1 MKTSPLFSPF
11 LLLALIALGCSSQ
24 PKVETAAP
32 LTPAAHPASFAELKA
47 QFADPPSEF
56 RSAPLWVWNDK
67 VTVGE
72 IDSQLV
78 ELKEAGIGGV
88 FIHPRPGL
96 ITAYLSEDWHA
107 LCRHTVEK
115 GKELGMQVWLY
126 DENSYPSGFAGGHVP
141 AEMPESYNQGQGLVF
156 HRAETLPQPLGMDCP
171 VVLKRQAEGFVDIS
185 GALQAEAGK
194 KGDYYLFEKA
204 FYGKDP
210 WFGGFTY
217 VDLLLPGVTEK
228 FIEVTMRGYEKG
240 IGDEFGRNVRGIF
253 TDEPNVAPPA
263 KDCIRWTPA
272 LFAEF
277 QKRFG
282 YDLVTVLPA
291 LFEEVGP
298 WQRVRHDYYAL
309 LLDLFIQHWSKP
321 WNAYC
326 EAHHLLWTGHYWEHG
341 WPSPQHCSDNM
352 AMYAWHDVPS
362 IDILMNTYS
371 EDVNAQFGNVRAV
384 KELASAAN
392 QTGRNRKLSETYG
405 AGGWDLRFED
415 MKRIGDWEY
424 ALGVNFMNQH
434 LTYMTIFGARK
445 RDHPQS
451 FSYHEPWWKDYRVLC
466 DYFARLS
473 LALST
478 GNQVNRTLVLE
489 PTSTAW
495 MYYSPVKSAQRFSE
509 IGDSFQTFLLDL
521 EKMQLEYDLGC
532 EKMMQD
538 RGRAEAGRLSV
549 GERSYDLLVLPP
561 NLENLERPTFDILRR
576 YLETG
581 GVVLSFGGAPRCL
594 DGVGSDSV
602 KALAE
607 QYEPQWVTAAS
618 PQEAAALERL
628 TAKDF
633 RFDSPESAGGK
644 LFHQRRTLAEG
655 ELVFLVNTSLEESA
669 TGSFRAA
676 GGSVQRLDPE
686 AGAISPYRSDKAGD
700 GLNVQFDLPPAGS
713 LLLYIDPAVSPDT
726 TAAEPVAAGAPVPPV
741 GGWTVERLSPN
752 VLTLDYCDVTVGG
765 QELKDCYFFNA
776 SDAIFRHYG
785 FEGDPWSGA
794 VQFKTSIVDRD
805 SFPAGSGFEAGF
817 AFRVEPGVASGS
829 MQAVLE
835 HPELWEVAVNG
846 QTVNPRPG
854 EWSLDRSFG
863 LYDIGAAVVSGQN
876 SLSLHA
882 APMTVHSELEPVYI
896 LGDFGLEPYERGWK
910 VVSPRELSFGAW
922 TAKSLPFYSGGV
934 SYKAT
939 FDLKEGAARCRVR
952 LGKWL
957 GSVAEVTV
965 NGQAAGTVGWPPYE
979 RDISALVK
987 PGRNEVAVTVYGTL
1001 KNQLGPHHNK
1011 PEHGRA
1017 WPAAFRA
1024 APEHQP
1030 DGAEYD
1036 FIGYGLFEPFS
1047 VLVQP

>member
-1 MKTSPLFSPF
+1 MHTKP
-11 LLLALIALGCSSQ
+11 LLLRPLLLFALAVLGCSSR
-24 PKVETAAP
+24 PKVETVAP
-32 LTPAAHPASFAELKA
+32 ILPTHPASFAELKA

-88 FIHPRPGL
+88 FVHPRPGL
-96 ITAYLSEDWHA
+96 ITPYLSAEWDS
-107 LCRHTVEK
+107 LFSHTVEK
-115 GKELGMQVWLY
+115 AKQMGMEVWIY

-141 AEMPESYNQGQGLVF
+141 AEMPESYNQGQGLVL

-171 VVLKRQAEGFVDIS
+171 VILKKEGEGFADIS
-185 GALQAEAGK
+185 GAVQAEAGR
-194 KGDYYLFEKA
+194 KGDYFLFEKA
-204 FYGKDP
+204 FYPNDP

-228 FIEVTMRGYEKG
+228 FIELTMRGYEKAVG
-240 IGDEFGRNVRGIF
+240 AEFGRCVRGSF
-253 TDEPNVAPPA
+253 TDEPNIAPPA
-263 KDCIRWTPA
+263 KNCVRWTPA
-272 LFAEF
+272 LFEEF
-277 QKRFG
+277 RERYG
-282 YDLVTVLPA
+282 YDLAVNLPS
-291 LFEEVGP
+291 LFEAVGP

-326 EAHHLLWTGHYWEHG
+326 EAHNLLWTGHYWEHG

-352 AMYAWHDVPS
+352 AMYAWHQVPS

-384 KELASAAN
+384 KELASVAN
-392 QTGRNRKLSETYG
+392 QAGRNRKLSETYG

-424 ALGVNFMNQH
+424 ALGVNLMNQH
-434 LTYMTIFGARK
+434 LTYMTISGARK

-451 FSYHEPWWKDYRVLC
+451 FSYHEPWWNDYRALG

-478 GNQVNRTLVLE
+478 GEQMNGVLVLE
-489 PTSTAW
+489 PTSSAW
-495 MYYSPVKSAQRFSE
+495 MYYSPNESAPRFGE
-509 IGDSFQTFLLDL
+509 IGDSFQAFLLSL
-521 EKMQLEYDLGC
+521 EKLQLEYDLGC
-532 EKMMQD
+532 EKIMQD
-538 RGRAEAGRLSV
+538 RGKAEAGKLTV
-549 GERSYDLLVLPP
+549 GQRSYDLLVLPP
-561 NLENLERPTFDILRR
+561 NVENLERPTFDLLRK
-576 YLETG
+576 YLESG
-581 GVVLSFGGAPRCL
+581 GAVLSFGGAPRCV
-594 DGVGSDSV
+594 DGIESDSV

-607 QYEPQWVTAAS
+607 QYESQWVSAGS
-618 PQEAAALERL
+618 LQEAAALERMRPKGF
-628 TAKDF
+628 AV
-633 RFDSPESAGGK
+633 DSPEAVGGK

-655 ELVFLVNTSLEESA
+655 ELVFLVNTSLEGSA
-669 TGSFRAA
+669 AGSFRTT

-686 AGAISPYRSDKAGD
+686 SGVIAPYKSDRGGD

-713 LLLYIDPAVSPDT
+713 LLLYIDPTGRPETSPAQ
-726 TAAEPVAAGAPVPPV
+726 TAKAGSEIPPA

-765 QELKDCYFFNA
+765 QELKDTYFFNA

-794 VQFKTSIVDRD
+794 VQYKTSIVDRD
-805 SFPAGSGFEAGF
+805 SFPPESGFEAGF
-817 AFRVEPGVASGS
+817 AFRVEPGVATGS
-829 MQAVLE
+829 MQAVVE

-846 QTVNPRPG
+846 QVVKPRPG
-854 EWSLDRSFG
+854 RWSLDRSFG
-863 LYDIGAAVVSGQN
+863 LYDIGAAVVSGPN
-876 SLSLHA
+876 RLSLHA

-896 LGDFGLEPYERGWK
+896 RGDFGLEAYEKGWK
-910 VVSPRELSFGAW
+910 VVPSQKLSFGAW
-922 TAKSLPFYSGGV
+922 TGQRLPFYSGGV
-934 SYKAT
+934 KYAAR
-939 FDLKEGAARCRVR
+939 FYLKEGTAGCRVH
-952 LGKWL
+952 LGRWL

-965 NGQAAGTVGWPPYE
+965 NGKNAGIIGWPPYE
-979 RDISALVK
+979 RDISALVR
-987 PGRNEVAVTVYGTL
+987 PGENEVCVTVLGTL
-1001 KNQLGPHHNK
+1001 KNQLGPHHNQ
-1011 PEHGRA
+1011 PGHGRA

-1030 DGAEYD
+1030 EGSEYD

-1047 VLVQP
+1047 LLAQQ